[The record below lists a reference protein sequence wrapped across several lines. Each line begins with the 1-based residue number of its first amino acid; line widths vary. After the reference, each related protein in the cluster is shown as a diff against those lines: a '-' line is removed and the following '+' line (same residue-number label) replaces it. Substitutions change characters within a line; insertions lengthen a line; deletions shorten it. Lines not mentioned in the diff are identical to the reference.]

1 MTRAG
6 GPNPTRPPGQGESPR
21 VRLVDS
27 PASPRQHRTVA
38 VSPPPT
44 EPEIV
49 DVWSRTAPRYRA
61 RAIGFLSVNVAVF
74 FALCCFTYWL
84 RTGDAH
90 PILRP
95 FIGGVLEL
103 APARYDYWA
112 MWKASF
118 NPFAEQQVTLTDFLL
133 FPISIQQVPAHILIV
148 GLLMASLVT
157 IPITVAMLYRLAGA
171 SVFLLAV
178 AFVAVFPW
186 LAVTLLLSCWIA
198 TARPFRFA
206 FRYATLLLALIPVIV
221 YFYTSTRGVSDT
233 AMALAGPMD
242 RMKLLMP
249 WIVAIISACL
259 GGGIV
264 LLVAYLS
271 NYRPGGV
278 APVLVVLF
286 AAPVGLFYQHVG
298 TDELKYRLLE
308 HDYGPNSG
316 GVFVDMDAQ
325 ELIKTAA
332 ERDWISSADKSQREL
347 KGIIQNKQAQ
357 LNLMIPTELARQ
369 QQAVIE
375 ACNSFNEMYPDS
387 RYRWNCLYLLGR
399 ALDMRIDMPLLR
411 REALLQFY
419 SDFPSEA
426 SRKTWMQILGENP
439 ESPFASVAGLKLAK
453 LAAREGKLKLAEE
466 ILERVV
472 AQFGATLPPLAT
484 TAHKSADNTT
494 TDDRFSDPLEQTI
507 QKLQSTAPAPA
518 SKPAPQ
524 GLWGMFSREPAA
536 STLGVDPEAVA
547 EQAAQLLSLI
557 RENQHG
563 QFVDL
568 VYPENNPISMLL
580 RCDPRH
586 ELYPE
591 NLRHISQW
599 FPESKLQDNLRVR
612 LALTERDVTERRTR
626 LSRLARSYPKG
637 DAAPHALYE
646 LGALELNQGRKEAGI
661 RALMRVL
668 TAYPKSPYALSAR
681 RKLMSIDASIGVR

>member
-1 MTRAG
+1 MPRRD
-6 GPNPTRPPGQGESPR
+6 NPR
-21 VRLVDS
+21 VRLVDVS
-27 PASPRQHRTVA
+27 TAAQEPGASEAAAPLA
-38 VSPPPT
+38 

-84 RTGDAH
+84 RTGDLQ
-90 PILRP
+90 PVLRP
-95 FIGGVLEL
+95 FVGAVQEV
-103 APARYDYWA
+103 APVRYDYWA
-112 MWKASF
+112 LWKASF

-133 FPISIQQVPAHILIV
+133 FPISIQQVPAQILIV

-157 IPITVAMLYRLAGA
+157 IPISVAMLYRLPGA
-171 SVFLLAV
+171 SLFLVAV

-186 LAVTLLLSCWIA
+186 LALTLLLSCWIA
-198 TARPFRFA
+198 RARSFRFA
-206 FRYATLLLALIPVIV
+206 FRYATLLLALIPVII

-233 AMALAGPMD
+233 AMVLAGPMD

-249 WIVAIISACL
+249 WIVAIIAACL

-286 AAPVGLFYQHVG
+286 AVPVGLFHQYVG
-298 TDELKYRLLE
+298 TDELRYRLLE

-316 GVFVDMDAQ
+316 SVFVDMDTQ

-332 ERDWISSADKSQREL
+332 EKDWIAGGDKSQREL
-347 KGIIQNKQAQ
+347 KAIMQNKQAQ

-369 QQAVIE
+369 QQAVVE
-375 ACNSFNEMYPDS
+375 ACTHFNDEYPDS

-411 REALLQFY
+411 SEALLQFY

-426 SRKTWMQILGENP
+426 SRKTWMLILGESP

-453 LAAREGKLKLAEE
+453 LASREGKLKLAED

-472 AQFGATLPPLAT
+472 AQFGAALPPVLT
-484 TAHKSADNTT
+484 TAPKPSETST

-507 QKLQSTAPAPA
+507 QRLQSTSPATS

-524 GLWGMFSREPAA
+524 GLWGLLSRSPAA

-557 RENQHG
+557 RENQQG
-563 QFVDL
+563 QFVDRI
-568 VYPENNPISMLL
+568 YPENNPISMLL

-612 LALTERDVTERRTR
+612 LALTERDVSERRKR

-681 RKLMSIDASIGVR
+681 RKLMSIDASVGVR